1 MFSCTPDHAI
11 AVYPCSCTLQRNRR
25 TPETPCSKG
34 SGGLCTLAIRFEE
47 PTSPGE
53 HFVHIEGVVG
63 SSPTVTTQKSGR
75 RYESTLAGFFC
86 VPFCVPLRVRTRG
99 TQRVRKNRCVP
110 VRKWGTQM
118 PKKCV
123 PSAGY
128 SFTSTV
134 PGQSSF
140 EFGQKSAYAPPPIK
154 SARFLDQPFS
164 RGSRANVGRNMG
176 KRFLLCLKGDAYACA
191 YYQFCRLNYR
201 SGIISFLH
209 NIVHSSSV
217 YISDVVLVA
226 VNAALGNIL
235 NPGDFQS

>member
-1 MFSCTPDHAI
+1 MFTFIFQFDNL
-11 AVYPCSCTLQRNRR
+11 T
-25 TPETPCSKG
+25 G
-34 SGGLCTLAIRFEE
+34 S
-47 PTSPGE
+47 PE

-123 PSAGY
+123 PSTGY

-154 SARFLDQPFS
+154 SARFLDRAAS
-164 RGSRANVGRNMG
+164 RGYRGNVERNTG
-176 KRFLLCLKGDAYACA
+176 KRFYSASKVMLTLALT
-191 YYQFCRLNYR
+191 
-201 SGIISFLH
+201 ISFADWTT
-209 NIVHSSSV
+209 VPKSSSTSAGSS
-217 YISDVVLVA
+217 IPVVREYTFPTL
-226 VNAALGNIL
+226 
-235 NPGDFQS
+235 FW